1 VVNCETRVCSDLGL
15 KSLIDLNLMKMS
27 VKCVNEMIV
36 NKVRLLSKCRDNNE
50 MFSHFEDLLVK
61 RDLNNCNNCVKMCR
75 ISTECKALEEN
86 EDKLKCNKQLKCF
99 SPKCRFSAITD
110 KNLNKHISQHL
121 NKRQFICN
129 ECNKGFNQK
138 SNLNV
143 HKQRIHSND
152 RPFVCP
158 VSECGKRFKTK
169 EDLIRHKAIHSDE
182 KPFKC
187 DVKDCDKSTG

>member
-1 VVNCETRVCSDLGL
+1 
-15 KSLIDLNLMKMS
+15 MS

-86 EDKLKCNKQLKCF
+86 EDKLKCNKHFNCF
-99 SPKCRFSAITD
+99 WPKCRFTT
-110 KNLNKHISQHL
+110 NNVHHLNQHIDMHL
-121 NKRQFICN
+121 NKRQFVCEKCYKIFTQN
-129 ECNKGFNQK
+129 
-138 SNLNV
+138 SSLIV
-143 HKQRIHSND
+143 HQFAIHSND

-158 VSECGKRFKTK
+158 VSDCGKRFKTNK
-169 EDLIRHKAIHSDE
+169 YSLKHKVIHSNV

-187 DVKDCDKSTG
+187 DVKDCHKSFTQKSHIILHKN

>member
-1 VVNCETRVCSDLGL
+1 
-15 KSLIDLNLMKMS
+15 MKMS

-99 SPKCRFSAITD
+99 WPKCQFSTD
-110 KNLNKHISQHL
+110 INGNLNKHISYHL
-121 NKRQFICN
+121 NARKFKCN
-129 ECNKGFNQK
+129 ECNKTFNISKTLKNFPSVGFCI
-138 SNLNV
+138 S
-143 HKQRIHSND
+143 
-152 RPFVCP
+152 F
-158 VSECGKRFKTK
+158 
-169 EDLIRHKAIHSDE
+169 
-182 KPFKC
+182 
-187 DVKDCDKSTG
+187 